1 MIKIDQSSEQNIL
14 NMLMEHSLVN
24 FNQVKKITEIS
35 KESGKSRLEIAFDLN
50 YADEAKVLK
59 LLSTSYSLPIIDLK
73 DHVLSEDIK
82 KIIPI
87 NYIQTNSLVPFDI
100 SGKNIK
106 IAIADASKLS
116 LLKNLKTITGLEPEL
131 YAASISDI
139 QSFIGKLQK
148 SENSNGKETQKKDE
162 FESIDLSKLED
173 VKLESSKEEKEITP
187 IENESDVIKF
197 GHAII
202 TEAILAGASDIH
214 IEPFKKTSRVR
225 YRVDGI
231 LISMDKFS
239 KFLNENYSAV
249 VTRIKILSKLDISE
263 RRLPQ
268 DGAIPFKYKTLEVD
282 LRISILPTNNNE
294 RVVMRIL
301 NKNAGEKKIEQLGF
315 DDNDLKTI
323 LKAISSS
330 QGMVLVTGP
339 TGSGKTTTLYSI
351 LKHINSPKLNILT
364 AEDPVEYE
372 MEGIAQVQVRE
383 DIGYTFATALRSF
396 LRQDPEVILIG
407 EIRDKDTVDI
417 ALKAALTGHLVFS
430 TIHTNDA
437 ISTITRLQNMGTPDY
452 LISAALTLVLAQ
464 RLIRKICQECKTV
477 DENTNLKLLNSIG
490 ISPEKAA
497 RAKIFKGAGCA
508 KCNQTGYKGRMA
520 IYEAL
525 DISREIKQAILA
537 NVGTLELLALAKKNN
552 FRTMQE
558 MGHDLLLSGDLSFA
572 EYQRVLLV

>member
-173 VKLESSKEEKEITP
+173 VKLESSKEEKEITL